1 MQGIAQTRHGR
12 QLRRDGLWAG
22 FFLTPTLIGFLV
34 FTLSPVVMSLFY
46 SFTNYDGITPYR
58 IVGLQNYTRLLSNR
72 EFIQSLRNTV
82 VFAFG
87 TVPVGTFLSLIIA
100 VVLNQDIKMKK
111 FYRACFFMP
120 TVVSMIAI
128 SVVFQL
134 IFNQENGLANNILSY
149 FGVAPQKWFGSV
161 TQAMPCVIFVTIW
174 QGMGTQI
181 VIFLAGLTAV
191 DRALYEAAEIDG
203 ATAMKRFFYITLPV
217 MRPTITF
224 VLISNTIGAFQAF
237 DQIYMLTSGGPARS
251 TQTISYLLYMNAF
264 SYYKQGMASAMAY
277 LLFIVI
283 MLISVIQLR
292 ISSRVD
298 N

>member
-1 MQGIAQTRHGR
+1 MQSTAQLHRKR
-12 QLRRDGLWAG
+12 PLRRDGPWAT
-22 FFLTPTLIGFLV
+22 FFLLPTLIGFLV
-34 FTLSPVVMSLFY
+34 FTLFPVIMSLFY

-58 IVGLQNYTRLLSNR
+58 MVGFQNYSRLLRNR
-72 EFIQSLRNTV
+72 EFIQSLKNTI
-82 VFAFG
+82 VFALG
-87 TVPVGTFLSLIIA
+87 TVPLGAFLSLIVA
-100 VVLNQDIKMKK
+100 VVLNQDIPLKK
-111 FYRACFFMP
+111 FYRTCFFMP

-134 IFNQENGLANNILSY
+134 IFNQENRLAHNLLSY
-149 FGVAPQKWFGSV
+149 FGIPPQKWFGSV

-174 QGMGTQI
+174 QSMGTQI

-191 DRALYEAAEIDG
+191 DSALYEAAKIDG
-203 ATAMKRFFYITLPV
+203 ATAVKQFWHITLPA

-237 DQIYMLTSGGPARS
+237 DQIYMLTSGGPAKA

-264 SYYKQGMASAMAY
+264 SYYKQGYASAMAY

-283 MLISVIQLR
+283 MLISVAQLR
-292 ISSRVD
+292 ISSQT
-298 N
+298 NN